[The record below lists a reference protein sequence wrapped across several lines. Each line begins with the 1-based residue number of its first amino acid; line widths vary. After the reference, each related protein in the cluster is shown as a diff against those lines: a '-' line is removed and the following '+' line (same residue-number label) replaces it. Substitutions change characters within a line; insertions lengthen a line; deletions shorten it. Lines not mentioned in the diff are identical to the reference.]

1 MDKFLVYGN
10 PIAQSK
16 SPIIHQMFAQQ
27 TKQAIH
33 YDKCLSTSA
42 EFEESVNKFILAGG
56 KGANVTAPFK
66 EQAMQMCDQ
75 LTERAKAAG
84 AVNTLIFSERTIKG
98 DNTDGVGLVN
108 DLKNHQVQLTNKTI
122 LLMGAG
128 GAARGVIL
136 PLLAE
141 NPKQIVIVNR
151 TTEKAEQLA
160 ARFTDQKITAIS
172 YAETAKAT
180 FDVVINATSA
190 SLSANLPDL
199 SSTCITTN
207 TVCYDM
213 VYGAKLSPFL
223 NWCKKHKARL
233 VIDGLGMLVGQAAES
248 FYIWRNVRP
257 QQTQVLA
264 KLRSQ
269 LQGADK

>member
-1 MDKFLVYGN
+1 MDKYLVFGN

-16 SPIIHQMFAQQ
+16 SPLIHQMFAEQTQQ
-27 TKQAIH
+27 NISYSKKQPAE
-33 YDKCLSTSA
+33 A
-42 EFEESVNKFILAGG
+42 EFKTEVAAFITAGG

-75 LTERAKAAG
+75 LTDRAASAG
-84 AVNTLIFSERTIKG
+84 AVNTLSFADGKIYG
-98 DNTDGVGLVN
+98 DNTDGIGLVN
-108 DLKNHQVQLTNKTI
+108 DLKNHHVQLSNKKI

-136 PLLAE
+136 PLLAQ
-141 NPKQIVIVNR
+141 NPELITIVNR
-151 TTEKAEQLA
+151 TTGKAEQLA
-160 ARFTDQKITAIS
+160 AGFQDEKISAIS
-172 YAETAKAT
+172 YEQTAKTT

-199 SSTCITTN
+199 SPACITCE

-213 VYGAKLSPFL
+213 VYGAQLSPFL
-223 NWCKKHKARL
+223 KWCSQHKSKL
-233 VIDGLGMLVGQAAES
+233 QIDGLGMLVGQAAES
-248 FYIWRNVRP
+248 FYIWRKVKP

-269 LQGADK
+269 LQGID